1 MSHGNLLVLNTP
13 ELKSGDIIQ
22 YLNLVVFTNLFHFHQ
37 NQQQQDT
44 KYEPLSEYRLNS

>member
-13 ELKSGDIIQ
+13 ELKSGDIVQ
-22 YLNLVVFTNLFHFHQ
+22 YVVFTNLFHFHQ
-37 NQQQQDT
+37 YQQQQET